1 MMYLDM
7 ERRRLRLGDMG
18 LIKLQGLLDLRRD
31 ELLNLLR
38 GAAHEGARVE
48 EAFELTQDGA
58 EELGAADALEQV
70 VVLAVLLDIVG
81 GLVGEDAYGDKLG

>member
-38 GAAHEGARVE
+38 GTAHKGARVE
-48 EAFELTQDGA
+48 EGFELTQDGA

-81 GLVGEDAYGDKLG
+81 GLVGEDAYGDILG